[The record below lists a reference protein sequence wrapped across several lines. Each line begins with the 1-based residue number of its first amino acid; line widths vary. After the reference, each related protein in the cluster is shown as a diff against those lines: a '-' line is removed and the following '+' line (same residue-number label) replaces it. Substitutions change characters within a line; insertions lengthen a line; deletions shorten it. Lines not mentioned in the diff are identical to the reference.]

1 MPVNPYTPTHYAV
14 FNQCPKCS
22 NWSAEHGVKIRQE
35 MQLMPGTDLIKA
47 VTIGTCPICGL
58 DSPLDTWASHNISN
72 HIEELMHKET
82 ELTDTQKEI
91 TAVCNEIRDLLLEK
105 NRKYGDS
112 ALNPKRIFSKA
123 DAVEQIKVRLDDK
136 ISRLMNQQSDD
147 DEDVVMDLMGYLV
160 LLRVALK
167 RRKESC

>member
-1 MPVNPYTPTHYAV
+1 M
-14 FNQCPKCS
+14 
-22 NWSAEHGVKIRQE
+22 QE
-35 MQLMPGTDLIKA
+35 
-47 VTIGTCPICGL
+47 
-58 DSPLDTWASHNISN
+58 
-72 HIEELMHKET
+72 ET
-82 ELTDTQKEI
+82 GLTDTQKEI

-160 LLRVALK
+160 LLRVALN
-167 RRKESC
+167 RKKEAC

>member
-1 MPVNPYTPTHYAV
+1 
-14 FNQCPKCS
+14 
-22 NWSAEHGVKIRQE
+22 
-35 MQLMPGTDLIKA
+35 
-47 VTIGTCPICGL
+47 
-58 DSPLDTWASHNISN
+58 
-72 HIEELMHKET
+72 MHKET

-136 ISRLMNQQSDD
+136 ISRLMNQQNDD

-167 RRKESC
+167 RRKELC

>member
-1 MPVNPYTPTHYAV
+1 
-14 FNQCPKCS
+14 
-22 NWSAEHGVKIRQE
+22 
-35 MQLMPGTDLIKA
+35 
-47 VTIGTCPICGL
+47 
-58 DSPLDTWASHNISN
+58 
-72 HIEELMHKET
+72 MHKET
-82 ELTDTQKEI
+82 EPTDTQNEI

>member
-1 MPVNPYTPTHYAV
+1 
-14 FNQCPKCS
+14 
-22 NWSAEHGVKIRQE
+22 
-35 MQLMPGTDLIKA
+35 
-47 VTIGTCPICGL
+47 
-58 DSPLDTWASHNISN
+58 
-72 HIEELMHKET
+72 MHKEAK
-82 ELTDTQKEI
+82 LTDTQNEI
-91 TAVCNEIRDLLLEK
+91 TAVCTEILDLLLEK

-136 ISRLMNQQSDD
+136 ISRLMNQQNDD

-167 RRKESC
+167 RRKESCV

>member
-1 MPVNPYTPTHYAV
+1 
-14 FNQCPKCS
+14 
-22 NWSAEHGVKIRQE
+22 
-35 MQLMPGTDLIKA
+35 
-47 VTIGTCPICGL
+47 
-58 DSPLDTWASHNISN
+58 
-72 HIEELMHKET
+72 MHKEPK
-82 ELTDTQKEI
+82 LTDTQNEI
-91 TAVCNEIRDLLLEK
+91 TAVCTEILDLLLEK

-136 ISRLMNQQSDD
+136 ISRLMNQQNDD

-167 RRKESC
+167 RRKESCV

>member
-1 MPVNPYTPTHYAV
+1 M
-14 FNQCPKCS
+14 
-22 NWSAEHGVKIRQE
+22 QE
-35 MQLMPGTDLIKA
+35 
-47 VTIGTCPICGL
+47 
-58 DSPLDTWASHNISN
+58 
-72 HIEELMHKET
+72 ET

-167 RRKESC
+167 RKEVRSNSQA

>member
-1 MPVNPYTPTHYAV
+1 
-14 FNQCPKCS
+14 
-22 NWSAEHGVKIRQE
+22 
-35 MQLMPGTDLIKA
+35 
-47 VTIGTCPICGL
+47 
-58 DSPLDTWASHNISN
+58 
-72 HIEELMHKET
+72 MHKET

-123 DAVEQIKVRLDDK
+123 DVVEQIKVRLDDK

-167 RRKESC
+167 RRKESR